1 MQNEDISSM
10 RECKD
15 EQCKCMWNIKGKCF
29 YDGKSCDMFRAI
41 KIDPE
46 DLPPMDHLE
55 FRCISSLDEIPQ
67 NLLKNAKIEMHCHV
81 EYGKKFTQ
89 DFWSCEA
96 RCNEYLVCKG
106 WHEENS

>member
-15 EQCKCMWNIKGKCF
+15 KQCKCMWNINEKCF
-29 YDGKSCDMFRAI
+29 YDGKPCDMFRAI

-46 DLPPMDHLE
+46 ALPPMDHLE
-55 FRCISSLDEIPQ
+55 FRFISSLEEIPQ
-67 NLLKNAKIEMHCHV
+67 HLLKNAKVEMHCHV
-81 EYGKKFTQ
+81 EYGRKFSQ

-96 RCNEYLVCKG
+96 RCNEYLLCKG
-106 WHEENS
+106 WHEENN